1 MTTRKKPFKQLQV
14 QIKRAIA
21 DANAVQ
27 QWASR
32 ADGLI
37 TLPEVNMI
45 AEVEQQAI
53 GLCEQWARV
62 ASILRTQQKNQS
74 AGALVKRVRKALGY
88 TYP

>member
-1 MTTRKKPFKQLQV
+1 MPKKLSKQLQTR
-14 QIKRAIA
+14 IDRAIT

-27 QWASR
+27 QWAGR
-32 ADGLI
+32 ADELV

-45 AEVEQQAI
+45 AEVERQAT